1 MIESDS
7 NHDPLDLLIQGV
19 LHILPSL
26 MALGGITILTYYLY
40 GALT

>member
-1 MIESDS
+1 MTRTDPDL
-7 NHDPLDLLIQGV
+7 DPLDLIIQGV
-19 LHILPSL
+19 LHILPGL